1 MTQLLEFIMPA
12 AVATAMIIYS
22 AGCATYCPKT
32 NPQGKPEM
40 QNMESAIPV
49 VLPQRR
55 VSYGDAVKSI
65 NYEKKGDAA
74 MTMLIKSRG
83 SEKEMELADVIID
96 DYKNALILDGKSEIL
111 VHKYCKAVELKY
123 NLLMPEG
130 EKEAERQKAYAN
142 TLAMLETLYPG
153 ENNTIYAD
161 YDKALFL
168 VLNTAYSNIFQ
179 VIGVVNRVHALC
191 EKINKEDVNFE
202 DHGALMALGRI
213 NFLAPNVPVFIPWPD
228 KKLSRS
234 YLDEALKYNP
244 DSLLVK
250 FFLADTLYAI
260 GEKEKAAVYF
270 LEVVGRAPREDINY
284 FEDRKV
290 RNICILRMKE
300 LGIQPLDTICM

>member
-1 MTQLLEFIMPA
+1 MRTAVIPA
-12 AVATAMIIYS
+12 LIICS
-22 AGCATYCPKT
+22 AGCATYAPAT
-32 NPQGKPEM
+32 EQHLSREIQTMVAEAP
-40 QNMESAIPV
+40 
-49 VLPQRR
+49 VLPRGPVSHR
-55 VSYGDAVKSI
+55 DAVRSVSY
-65 NYEKKGDAA
+65 ERKGDKA

-83 SEKEMELADVIID
+83 SAKEIELADNIID
-96 DYKNALILDGKSEIL
+96 DYKNALILDGKSGIL
-111 VHKYCKAVELKY
+111 VHKYCQAVELKY

-130 EKEAERQKAYAN
+130 EKEAERQKAYAD

-153 ENNTIYAD
+153 ENNAVYAD

-191 EKINKEDVNFE
+191 EKIYKEDAGFE
-202 DHGALMALGRI
+202 DHGALTALGRI
-213 NFLAPNVPVFIPWPD
+213 NLLAPNIPVFISWPD

-234 YLDEALKYNP
+234 YLEEALKYNP

-250 FFLADTLYAI
+250 FFLADTMYAL

-270 LEVVGRAPREDINY
+270 MEVAGRTPREDINY

-290 RNICILRMKE
+290 RNICITRMKE
-300 LGIQPLDTICM
+300 LGIQLPDTICM